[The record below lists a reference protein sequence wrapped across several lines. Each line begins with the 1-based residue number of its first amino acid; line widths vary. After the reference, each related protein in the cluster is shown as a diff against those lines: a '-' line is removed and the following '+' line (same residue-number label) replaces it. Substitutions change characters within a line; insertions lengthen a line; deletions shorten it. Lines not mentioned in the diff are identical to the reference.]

1 MPPPADVAEMA
12 DLITRLGLVDEF
24 TTREC
29 VYELDSKSAPAET
42 LIRLLERKALL
53 TPYQGAK
60 LLKGDTD
67 GYLLGGY
74 RLLYRIAAGSFGR
87 VYRGDDPRTGQIVA
101 VKVLRRKWM
110 EDKRKVELFEREG
123 RVGLTLRHPNIVN
136 ILAVSKDQSTGSH
149 FIVMEFVEGGN
160 LRDILNIRG
169 KMSVAEGMKII
180 EECVAGLTFAVS
192 RGLSHRDIKASN
204 ILLGTDGVA
213 KLVDF
218 GLAEI
223 NNAMQEAA
231 AGPASGP
238 KKGADKEE
246 EQAVDRTVDYAGLE
260 KATNVKQGDGRSDLY
275 FLGHVLYEMIAGE
288 PLMPATKDRYAKMN
302 PRRYEMV
309 EETLAKR
316 APELGIPKCVEKLI
330 AKAVAFNPKE
340 RFQSP
345 ALFLDG
351 IRAVRAE
358 LAGDTGGLIRASGPL
373 TIYVVEAAP
382 KLQDAFRDKFKKMGF
397 RVLISA
403 DPGSAPRRYQQ
414 QPYHALLMDAGSA
427 GTAGSEAVEAFQK
440 VVQEA
445 GAVRNELTAIL
456 ILNDDQAAWGQ
467 PFEEGEFVRSFVRPV
482 TMFQL
487 TGFLR
492 EAMPELVSSSS
503 GPPSSGQQVT

>member
-1 MPPPADVAEMA
+1 MSPPADVAEMA

-24 TTREC
+24 TIREA
-29 VYELDSKSAPAET
+29 VYELENKSLPPDN
-42 LIRLLERKALL
+42 LVRLLERKAIL

-60 LLKGDTD
+60 LLKGDRD

-74 RLLYRIAAGSFGR
+74 RLLYRIASGSFGR

-123 RVGLTLRHPNIVN
+123 RVGLSLRHPNIVS
-136 ILAVSKDQSTGSH
+136 ILAVSKDQTTGSH

-160 LRDILNIRG
+160 LRDILNIRK
-169 KMSVAEGMKII
+169 KMSLDESMKII
-180 EECVAGLTFAVS
+180 EECVAGLAFAVS

-204 ILLGTDGVA
+204 ILLSTDGTA

-231 AGPASGP
+231 AGPTSGKAKP
-238 KKGADKEE
+238 GEKEE

-260 KATNVKQGDGRSDLY
+260 KATGVKQGDGRSDLY
-275 FLGHVLYEMIAGE
+275 FLGHVLFEMLTGE
-288 PLMPATKDRYAKMN
+288 PLMPPTKDRYAKMN

-309 EETLAKR
+309 EETLALR
-316 APELGIPKCVEKLI
+316 APQLEIPKCVEKLI
-330 AKAVAFNPKE
+330 AKAVAFNPRE

-345 ALFLDG
+345 ALFLDA

-358 LAGDTGGLIRASGPL
+358 LAGDSEGPIRPSGPL
-373 TIYVVEAAP
+373 TMYVVEGAQ
-382 KLQDAFRDKFKKMGF
+382 KLQDAFREKFKKMGF
-397 RVLISA
+397 RVLIST
-403 DPGSAPRRYQQ
+403 DPTSAPKRYQQ
-414 QPYHALLMDAGSA
+414 QPYHALLIDAGPA
-427 GTAGSEAVEAFQK
+427 GEPAVTAFER
-440 VVQEA
+440 VVKDA
-445 GAVRNELTAIL
+445 ASIRNELAAIL
-456 ILNDDQAAWGQ
+456 IVNEDQAEWAEPYRDGLNIV
-467 PFEEGEFVRSFVRPV
+467 GFVRPV
-482 TMFQL
+482 TMSQL

-492 EAMPELVSSSS
+492 EAIPEIADSSS
-503 GPPSSGQQVT
+503 GPHSGRQET